1 MIDPLK
7 TNWAAAQRHLKDALG
22 GLVEP
27 DLAKDAARERALG
40 LRHRLNAETGLLSAR
55 APDALETLFQPITRD

>member
-40 LRHRLNAETGLLSAR
+40 LRHRLNADTELLSAR
-55 APDALETLFQPITRD
+55 APDALETLFRPITRD